1 MTTEENRKNY
11 PEVAKLVDEF
21 RAEGVPVKVLNLYRV
36 EPVKGG
42 FSILRQDK
50 SAVNNIIF
58 PNEIAATAYLDRLV
72 SMGYCDK
79 GTWHEWIKVY
89 SKFND

>member
-21 RAEGVPVKVLNLYRV
+21 RAEGVPVRVLNLYRI

-50 SAVNNIIF
+50 SAVNNIVF
-58 PNEIAATAYLDRLV
+58 ANEKEATAYLDRLV

-79 GTWHEWIKVY
+79 RT
-89 SKFND
+89 